1 MARLAWSARDI
12 IVGLDPDE
20 PRQKLISST
29 IRMGDEDTTRHESER
44 VSRHPIVIDAS
55 PSVNL
60 WGASEVGEVVS
71 EIASD
76 PHVAEALKLA
86 MEVAQG
92 LA

>member
-12 IVGLDPDE
+12 IVRLDPDE
-20 PRQKLISST
+20 PRQKSISSPT
-29 IRMGDEDTTRHESER
+29 HMEGEDTTRHESER
-44 VSRHPIVIDAS
+44 VSRQPIVIDAS

-71 EIASD
+71 KVTSD
-76 PHVAEALKLA
+76 PHVAETLNWA

-92 LA
+92 LV